1 MEQSSQIDT
10 FSGITQVSRETI
22 TSLKK
27 YEEYLIKS
35 NKTLNLIGKSTVNQ
49 IWIRH
54 FLDSSQV
61 IDFIGKN
68 EKNLIDLGSG
78 AGFPG
83 LITAILAKDRNIPL
97 NVKLIEKSPRKASF
111 LKEII
116 KRLNLKVQVL
126 HLNVLENSTRL
137 EADLIIARAFKPL
150 KIIFQILDQNTENW
164 KKVLLFLGKTGQDE
178 LLQASKSWDIKYKQR
193 MSVTSSDSVVIEIN
207 KLKKKQIESNSNYFS
222 FKAEGW
228 SWQNNHGD

>member
-68 EKNLIDLGSG
+68 EKDLIDLGSG

-83 LITAILAKDRNIPL
+83 LITAMLAKDRNIPL
-97 NVKLIEKSPRKASF
+97 NVKLIEKSPRKVSF

-126 HLNVLENSTRL
+126 HLNVLEHSTRL

-150 KIIFQILDQNTENW
+150 KIILQILDKNTENW
-164 KKVLLFLGKTGQDE
+164 KKVFLFLGKTGQDE

-207 KLKKKQIESNSNYFS
+207 KLKKK
-222 FKAEGW
+222 
-228 SWQNNHGD
+228 